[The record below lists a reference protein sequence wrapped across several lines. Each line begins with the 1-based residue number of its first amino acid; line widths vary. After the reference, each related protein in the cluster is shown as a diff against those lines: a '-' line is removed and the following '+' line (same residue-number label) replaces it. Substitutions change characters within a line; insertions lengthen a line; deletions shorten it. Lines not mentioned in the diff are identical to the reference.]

1 MNRAL
6 RRAFPL
12 ALSAF
17 LTACAGLPP
26 QRPQTPAVPAPAAA
40 TTMPPASV
48 TTPRVAA
55 PEPAE
60 DIWDKLRS
68 SFAMSDCN
76 ADPAVLGWAK
86 RYTRDPEQFEEQLR
100 SALPRLAYVQEV
112 AAQYNVAGEFVL
124 LPWVESHYRPIPAR
138 KRRPAG
144 MWQIMPITAGAMGLR
159 VDRHYDARL
168 DMPAAAHAV
177 MKLLEQYHDQ
187 FHDWRVVDY
196 AYNSGEF
203 SVRKLVRE
211 HGLPADEPVIP
222 AWPVSRITHEHLI
235 KLLAM
240 ACVVR
245 EPAQFQVNLPVP
257 SDAEHLVQTPVT
269 ASIPIAQ
276 AADQAGMSVDALKHL
291 NPAFGGGTID
301 VGAASYLMLPAS
313 HAERFRMAS
322 RGASN
327 EAIPTGSTSTRIAS
341 LGGKAAA
348 RRHRRQTHVVSPGES
363 LWQIAREYSTNVVR
377 LQQLNHLRGN
387 AIQPGQVLQLDD
399 VD

>member
-222 AWPVSRITHEHLI
+222 AWPVSRITREHLI

-387 AIQPGQVLQLDD
+387 AIQPGQVLRLDD

>member
-1 MNRAL
+1 
-6 RRAFPL
+6 
-12 ALSAF
+12 
-17 LTACAGLPP
+17 
-26 QRPQTPAVPAPAAA
+26 
-40 TTMPPASV
+40 
-48 TTPRVAA
+48 
-55 PEPAE
+55 
-60 DIWDKLRS
+60 
-68 SFAMSDCN
+68 
-76 ADPAVLGWAK
+76 
-86 RYTRDPEQFEEQLR
+86 
-100 SALPRLAYVQEV
+100 
-112 AAQYNVAGEFVL
+112 
-124 LPWVESHYRPIPAR
+124 
-138 KRRPAG
+138 

-168 DMPAAAHAV
+168 DLPAATHAV
-177 MKLLEQYHDQ
+177 MRLLEQYHAQ

-222 AWPVSRITHEHLI
+222 AWPVNRITREHLI

-257 SDAEHLVQTPVT
+257 SDAEHLVQTPVS
-269 ASIPIAQ
+269 ASMPMAQ
-276 AADQAGMSVDALKHL
+276 AANQAGMSVGALKHL
-291 NPAFGGGTID
+291 NPAFSGDTID

-322 RGASN
+322 RGASK
-327 EAIPTGSTSTRIAS
+327 EAIKTGSTRLAS
-341 LGGKAAA
+341 MDGPAAA
-348 RRHRRQTHVVSPGES
+348 PRHQHRTHVVSTGES
-363 LWQIAREYSTNVVR
+363 LWQIAREYSTNVDR
-377 LQQLNHLRGN
+377 LQQLNHLHGG

>member
-1 MNRAL
+1 MNKAL
-6 RRAFPL
+6 RRALPL

-17 LTACAGLPP
+17 LAACAGLPP
-26 QRPQTPAVPAPAAA
+26 QKPQTPATPAPAAA

-48 TTPRVAA
+48 TPGVAA
-55 PEPAE
+55 PASAE
-60 DIWDKLRS
+60 DIWDKLRN
-68 SFAMSDCN
+68 SFAMSDCD

-124 LPWVESHYRPIPAR
+124 LPWIESHYRPIPAR

-168 DMPAAAHAV
+168 DLPAATHAV
-177 MKLLEQYHDQ
+177 MRLLEQYHAQ
-187 FHDWRVVDY
+187 FHDWRAVDY

-222 AWPVSRITHEHLI
+222 AWPVNRITREHLI

-257 SDAEHLVQTPVT
+257 SDAEHLVQTPVS
-269 ASIPIAQ
+269 ASMPMAQ
-276 AADQAGMSVDALKHL
+276 AANQAGMSVGALKHL
-291 NPAFGGGTID
+291 NPAFSGDTID

-322 RGASN
+322 RGASK
-327 EAIPTGSTSTRIAS
+327 EAIKTGSTRLAS
-341 LGGKAAA
+341 MDGPAAA
-348 RRHRRQTHVVSPGES
+348 PRHQHRTHVVSTGES
-363 LWQIAREYSTNVVR
+363 LWQIAREYSTNVDR
-377 LQQLNHLRGN
+377 LQQLNHLHGG

>member
-6 RRAFPL
+6 RRALPL

-17 LTACAGLPP
+17 LAACAGLPP
-26 QRPQTPAVPAPAAA
+26 KRPQTPAAPPPAATA
-40 TTMPPASV
+40 TMPPPSA
-48 TTPRVAA
+48 TTPRVAT
-55 PEPAE
+55 PKPAG

-76 ADPAVLGWAK
+76 ADQAVLGWAK

-100 SALPRLAYVQEV
+100 SALPRLTYVQEV

-124 LPWVESHYRPIPAR
+124 LPWVESRYRPIPAR

-177 MKLLEQYHDQ
+177 MKLLEQYHAQ

-222 AWPVSRITHEHLI
+222 AWPVSRITREHLI

-240 ACVVR
+240 ACVIR

-269 ASIPIAQ
+269 ATMPMAQ
-276 AADQAGMSVDALKHL
+276 AAYQAAMSVGALKRL
-291 NPAFGGGTID
+291 NPAFSGDTLD
-301 VGAASYLMLPAS
+301 AGAASYLMLPAS

-322 RGASN
+322 R
-327 EAIPTGSTSTRIAS
+327 EAIPTGSTRIAS
-341 LGGKAAA
+341 MDDQAAA
-348 RRHRRQTHVVSPGES
+348 PRHRHRTHVVSNGES
-363 LWQIAREYSTNVVR
+363 LWQIAREYSTNVDR
-377 LQQLNHLRGN
+377 LQQLNHLHGN